1 MRYQYKSMM
10 PFHHKQLVKNKMKSI
25 RYKREKEHRRACHAA
40 QLSIRDAQA
49 DRCLLSQSPRPETAV
64 ILHFQERM
72 RRAENDLLA
81 HGADFAPQNR
91 IICIGADVSGN
102 SPGSPR
108 CSDRNRRPLY
118 PSRVDSA
125 APSENICRLLQS
137 RDAQDA
143 WSKARAPFARG
154 WGEAI
159 YEASFHRVAECDHLT
174 GNAGRMGRQLGGGGQ
189 LLLTTPESRARRR
202 SKILKS

>member
-1 MRYQYKSMM
+1 
-10 PFHHKQLVKNKMKSI
+10 MKSI
-25 RYKREKEHRRACHAA
+25 RYERKKEHRRVCHAA
-40 QLSIRDAQA
+40 QLSIRGGQA

-108 CSDRNRRPLY
+108 WLRPKPATAISESGRLGRPVREYLPYVAEPRCSRRLVE
-118 PSRVDSA
+118 SSGT
-125 APSENICRLLQS
+125 ICPGL
-137 RDAQDA
+137 
-143 WSKARAPFARG
+143 
-154 WGEAI
+154 GEAT
-159 YEASFHRVAECDHLT
+159 YEASSHRVAECDHLVRPRS
-174 GNAGRMGRQLGGGGQ
+174 GNARAMCRQGAGGGEVNF
-189 LLLTTPESRARRR
+189 LLSTPNPERGVA
-202 SKILKS
+202 